1 MSLLVRAG
9 IPAGALAAGAIAAAV
24 GVRGALWVLMTCFA
38 LSAGLL
44 ATPAIRSARDLPRQP
59 AAALSRAGR

>member
-1 MSLLVRAG
+1 
-9 IPAGALAAGAIAAAV
+9 
-24 GVRGALWVLMTCFA
+24 LWVLMTCFA
-38 LSAGLL
+38 LSAALL